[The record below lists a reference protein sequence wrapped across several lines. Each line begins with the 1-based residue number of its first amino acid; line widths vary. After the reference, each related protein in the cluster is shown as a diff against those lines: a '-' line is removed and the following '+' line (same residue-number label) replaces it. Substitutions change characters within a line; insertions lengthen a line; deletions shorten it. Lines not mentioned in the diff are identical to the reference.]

1 MRNLTQYVH
10 DHFDV
15 SKSTL
20 DLIDNICAYVREQ
33 SEYIDE
39 GENLTVDGILFLSV
53 LLDGVADM
61 WHEEI
66 KQAWRETK

>member
-10 DHFDV
+10 DNFDV

-33 SEYIDE
+33 PEYMDE

-66 KQAWRETK
+66 KQAWRYEG